1 MNLEQIKQILE
12 YRLYKAISDKRT
24 NKLLIHDIMKYKQK
38 LLTIKVND
46 TANIIYNIFLYSCK
60 NYNRYKK
67 KKKTSIVSNELI
79 KGANR
84 VIKCFKVAGLIK
96 EDIDKYSD
104 VLIKNYIKNTFGKDF
119 DVGC

>member
-46 TANIIYNIFLYSCK
+46 TANIIYNIFL
-60 NYNRYKK
+60 
-67 KKKTSIVSNELI
+67 
-79 KGANR
+79 
-84 VIKCFKVAGLIK
+84 
-96 EDIDKYSD
+96 
-104 VLIKNYIKNTFGKDF
+104 
-119 DVGC
+119 